1 MERLEIL
8 TKLNKENNFHLSIK
22 TIQITDDDLISKIK
36 ESNIEKKIKTLT
48 SLDNAYET
56 LLECYNNKI
65 DVLLVNEN
73 IDFLLPIFTVL
84 TKDMIELIKPM
95 IPVYYYLKDNK
106 IIQRV
111 KTNCNKK
118 SCQYMQIK
126 TIDELIDF
134 INKNI

>member
-1 MERLEIL
+1 M
-8 TKLNKENNFHLSIK
+8 
-22 TIQITDDDLISKIK
+22 
-36 ESNIEKKIKTLT
+36 
-48 SLDNAYET
+48 
-56 LLECYNNKI
+56 
-65 DVLLVNEN
+65 LVNEN